1 MSAHHELAELQRAFQ
16 RHVLHGDAAICGSV
30 QDDGRITVAS
40 RLAIYSD
47 AYRSRLI
54 EALAS
59 NVPRLERLLGK
70 QGFATL
76 ALRYIERHPSRFR
89 SIRWFGDQLAD
100 MLVESHP
107 TQPWLAELARWEW
120 AIATAFDASDA
131 QPIDERALSSLRPQD
146 WAALTFRF
154 QASVQ
159 RLQMRTNA
167 PALFKILSDDNAD
180 VPLPPCAVLDQTQ
193 EWLIWR
199 QSLTPQ
205 FRSLPADEATALD
218 TLRGGDTFA
227 QLCEALCQWHA
238 PEQVPLHAASMLKR
252 WLHEGLISGL

>member
-16 RHVLHGDAAICGSV
+16 RHVLHGDATICGSV
-30 QDDGRITVAS
+30 QDDGRMTVAA

-47 AYRSRLI
+47 AYRLRLI

-59 NVPRLERLLGK
+59 NAPRLERLLGK
-70 QGFATL
+70 QDFAAL
-76 ALRYIERHPSRFR
+76 ALRYIERHPSRCR
-89 SIRWFGDQLAD
+89 SIRWFGDQLAQ

-131 QPIDERALSSLRPQD
+131 QPIDEHALSSLRPED

-154 QASVQ
+154 QAAVQ

-167 PALFKILSDDNAD
+167 PALFKILSADDAEM
-180 VPLPPCAVLDQTQ
+180 PLPPGAVLDQTQ

-199 QSLTPQ
+199 QDLTPR
-205 FRSLPADEATALD
+205 FRSLPADEAVALD
-218 TLRGGDTFA
+218 TLRSGGTFA
-227 QLCEALCQWHA
+227 HLCEALCLWHE
-238 PEQVPLHAASMLKR
+238 PEHVPLHAASLLKR